1 MQWASVAC
9 LYVHSLALTCH
20 AFSVDDGAFKG
31 SMNVVQGSQLNK
43 IYYCQPNQNDDGF
56 RVVINTYK
64 TPPYTV
70 LEMLLKH
77 GE

>member
-1 MQWASVAC
+1 
-9 LYVHSLALTCH
+9 
-20 AFSVDDGAFKG
+20 
-31 SMNVVQGSQLNK
+31 MNVVQGSQLNK